1 MRCAC
6 FQWEDGKSPT
16 EPTNGPEERPISWA
30 AVACC
35 FPGVRPQL
43 WGFARKPAGFPMSPV
58 CTRKGGCF
66 PRGAHTA
73 FFAFVSCIRAE
84 RKEQGLAAKGLPGP
98 VAFQKPANGEPGLG
112 HPLRQP
118 YSALGSRS
126 TKMALE
132 TKKPLGVKRQ
142 TPFS

>member
-6 FQWEDGKSPT
+6 FQWEDGKSHQTDQRSRGTAHFMGRCLLFSRGAAAASGLCPQAGGISY
-16 EPTNGPEERPISWA
+16 EPCLHKKRRMLP
-30 AVACC
+30 
-35 FPGVRPQL
+35 
-43 WGFARKPAGFPMSPV
+43 
-58 CTRKGGCF
+58 
-66 PRGAHTA
+66 PRGAYRL
-73 FFAFVSCIRAE
+73 FAFVSCIRAE
-84 RKEQGLAAKGLPGP
+84 RKKQGLTAKGLPGP
-98 VAFQKPANGEPGLG
+98 VAFQKPVNGEPGLG

>member
-1 MRCAC
+1 M
-6 FQWEDGKSPT
+6 G
-16 EPTNGPEERPISWA
+16 
-30 AVACC
+30 CC
-35 FPGVRPQL
+35 LLFSGVRPQL
-43 WGFARKPAGFPMSPV
+43 RGFARKPAGFPMSPV

-84 RKEQGLAAKGLPGP
+84 RKKQGLAAKGLPGP
-98 VAFQKPANGEPGLG
+98 VAFQKPVNGEPGLG